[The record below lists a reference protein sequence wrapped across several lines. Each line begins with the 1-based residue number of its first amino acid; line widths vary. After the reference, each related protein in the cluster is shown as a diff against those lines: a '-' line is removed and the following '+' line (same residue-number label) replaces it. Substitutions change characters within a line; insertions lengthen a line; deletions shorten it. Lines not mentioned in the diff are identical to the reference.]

1 MMCRSGILASN
12 GGPSSQ
18 PESAYAQLTAAGLA
32 LTLTDA
38 QPIWASQEVIAM
50 ASAATKIKKFSSP
63 RIEPVL
69 VDVAP
74 VRGHRSFRSAFE
86 EALQVTDVG
95 IPPRE
100 IRLRWNQSSDS
111 YTWSIRY

>member
-1 MMCRSGILASN
+1 MTS
-12 GGPSSQ
+12 
-18 PESAYAQLTAAGLA
+18 
-32 LTLTDA
+32 
-38 QPIWASQEVIAM
+38 
-50 ASAATKIKKFSSP
+50 ATKSKKYGSP
-63 RIEPVL
+63 RVEAVL
-69 VDVAP
+69 IDVVPA
-74 VRGHRSFRSAFE
+74 RGHRSFRSAFE